1 MIHRVVFGSVER
13 FLGILIEH
21 FAGKFPVWLAP
32 VQVRVLPVSDRF
44 SEYAKS
50 VAAKLQAEGLRAEAD
65 ERSEKVGWKIRQ
77 AQVEKIPYMLI
88 VGEKEEAEGTVSV
101 RSREAGDLGA
111 RSLEEFLKDVQE
123 EIRTKAV
130 K

>member
-1 MIHRVVFGSVER
+1 MFGSVER
-13 FLGILIEH
+13 FLGILIEQY
-21 FAGKFPVWLAP
+21 AGKFPVWLAP

-50 VAAKLQAEGLRAEAD
+50 VAAKLQEEGLRAEAD

-111 RSLEEFLKDVQE
+111 RALPDFLKDVQE

>member
-1 MIHRVVFGSVER
+1 MPRVSNACER
-13 FLGILIEH
+13 
-21 FAGKFPVWLAP
+21 W
-32 VQVRVLPVSDRF
+32 R
-44 SEYAKS
+44 
-50 VAAKLQAEGLRAEAD
+50 
-65 ERSEKVGWKIRQ
+65 
-77 AQVEKIPYMLI
+77 
-88 VGEKEEAEGTVSV
+88 EKEEAEGTVSV